1 MGCPPQVVLNVSQLY
16 WTREVEEALR
26 SGGAAA
32 LKKYETALNAQL
44 QARRGS
50 ASRRVV
56 QRARDRSASAAP
68 PPPPFTSSV
77 PSPPPRIVQGI
88 VALVR
93 SPLSKMERAT
103 LGALTVIDVHARDVV
118 SAMVEKGVSSVSEF
132 DWMSQLRYYWEE
144 RKDDYNRYGDNPYN
158 LVARIVNSAQMYGY
172 EYLGNTSRLV
182 ITPLTD
188 R

>member
-1 MGCPPQVVLNVSQLY
+1 MYIRPHLKPAHPPTFAQRSAADYGSTPRNEWVLKWPGQVVLNVSQLF
-16 WTREVEEALR
+16 WTREVETALKT
-26 SGGAAA
+26 GGAPA
-32 LKKYETALNAQL
+32 LKAYETALNTQL
-44 QARRGS
+44 
-50 ASRRVV
+50 
-56 QRARDRSASAAP
+56 
-68 PPPPFTSSV
+68 
-77 PSPPPRIVQGI
+77 QGI

-118 SAMVEKGVSSVSEF
+118 SAMVEKGVQSSSEF
-132 DWMSQLRYYWEE
+132 DWVAQLRYYWEE
-144 RKDDYNRYGDNPYN
+144 KKDDYHRYGDSPLN
-158 LVARIVNSAQMYGY
+158 LVAKIVNSAQTYGY